1 MAISPKVGQIYVGL
15 TVDGSDVD
23 KQIVDSV
30 KGTDFDK
37 LGEESAGEYDKAF
50 NKRIGEVELEF
61 KGTGPKAQ
69 KAGDAAGKN
78 FTTRM
83 ARAIKSNKALES
95 RVSSMLKSAID
106 SGDLEVMFQDLG
118 RRSGHEFGKGL
129 DDDFSR
135 IVSRSLHKAL
145 LKAAQSGSGVDI
157 LGAILKSSKQG
168 EVDLD
173 FLGPAYQKIVVD
185 LQREL
190 GKIKAEMD
198 AAAADAEVRGKK
210 LTKKVQGGIEAGLAD
225 SEKTRKRISKKLA
238 KLVDDGSLEP
248 LYRQVGERLGINLGQ
263 GLDQEVESAV
273 DKVIRKTV
281 KKALKQAHDKGGKAD
296 LTAIFDIDVDA
307 VSSQADAVVAR
318 ITKARREA
326 VEAAV
331 ASAAKAKADRDAAD
345 ADTRARGTRLTQDI
359 QKGIEGAL
367 GDSELTKRKVAQKL
381 QKLIDDGS
389 LKVLYRQV
397 GEQLG
402 VNLGSGID
410 QEVEDAIDKVIR
422 KTVKKALKQAHDQG
436 GKANLSAIFDIDV
449 DAIAD
454 KARAATDKI
463 IKKRETLAAAELR
476 IEERLERDK
485 AKLAEKAETS
495 RQKALAKAEAERKKR
510 GIFYRDDD
518 TERTSGRAF
527 GASVGRMFGRGSRN
541 NILNLFGRSI
551 GGLAGIM
558 KTTTNAAQS
567 LFKTFMDGAS
577 SLEEGASKMQ
587 RAGAGFSALGSRF
600 ATMAVSLPATLAAV
614 AVAVVAL
621 SAAVT
626 ILVTVVSA
634 LIAVISSLIATVL
647 SALVA
652 ALAVGSAAILA
663 MVAASGLLV
672 VAFTSMTEAQR
683 KMLGMSFAPIKEQIT
698 GLGQEVL
705 KGLVEPMNQGT
716 TSVER
721 SRNAFQVW
729 ADNISR
735 ALPQISP
742 LARAMG
748 TAFAEAGATLTKSF
762 SGPGMQI
769 FFRSLTKFL
778 PTITTSLASALGGFL
793 NGFGAMF
800 GAMMPY
806 VQRFSDY
813 LNRTATKFSEW
824 ASSAKGQ
831 NSIKDF
837 MDRASESLMVFWG
850 LVKEVGGLMKDVFFS
865 KEAQGA
871 GNDMFKGMTNSIKD
885 LRDFI
890 KKAKKDGSFKDWIED
905 AKDFADALGRAL
917 KALTKLLAKMDSS
930 ATIKLMTGALN
941 LAAKALGFLTGK
953 IAPLLPAFQ
962 GLIGVIQA
970 VKDAWNG
977 LKSAFSSGLKIP
989 SFKLPSLP
997 SFPGFKPSSS
1007 GGSAA
1012 GGATAGVV
1020 SAAYKKPKKP
1030 VRVQTSLAAY
1040 TSLRLGAPP
1049 PSTPG
1054 ALQSQGKAALDQT
1067 YKSHGGYMDDPKS
1080 GGGKGKGGK
1089 KAKKYRNPYRGM
1101 AANIIAGLPVVES
1114 DVRNAIREYG
1124 KDTKELMADVA
1135 KSTSGES
1142 VVESIGSNVLSM
1154 RDNAADLIRNKQDA
1168 LRDAALS
1175 LQSAGSKA
1183 AAKRALQEVRSAQ
1196 ASLAAAQENQRRLNI
1211 ATAMIQAHQTITEGS
1226 VLALVAGASASNA
1239 TLAEIAEARGR
1250 IAEKISQATSD
1261 LKAAEDTLRDYA
1273 KSVADST
1280 KSYAS
1285 IIGVQARMIDGVQ
1298 AALTSTDINQS
1309 VRDRLE
1315 KAKNFQLEL
1324 RQLASM
1330 GLSNDAY
1337 KQLVDAG
1344 VEQGGETARAL
1355 IAGGAGAVQE
1365 LNDLMAQLDTVGKG
1379 IGSDSSTRLYQAGVD
1394 AAQGLLDGLKSQET
1408 ALAAAAE
1415 QIAASLVAAVNR
1427 TLGIA
1432 SPSRVM
1438 MESMKNVGDGLV
1450 LGLSAQMGKVSRAAE
1465 SLSGMI
1471 AVSPEVAAH
1480 SAKMGESPYVSGNA
1494 PAKEFN
1500 LTVVTPTEDPYA
1512 VAMETMNE
1520 ITGRL

>member
-307 VSSQADAVVAR
+307 
-318 ITKARREA
+318 
-326 VEAAV
+326 
-331 ASAAKAKADRDAAD
+331 
-345 ADTRARGTRLTQDI
+345 
-359 QKGIEGAL
+359 
-367 GDSELTKRKVAQKL
+367 
-381 QKLIDDGS
+381 
-389 LKVLYRQV
+389 
-397 GEQLG
+397 
-402 VNLGSGID
+402 
-410 QEVEDAIDKVIR
+410 
-422 KTVKKALKQAHDQG
+422 
-436 GKANLSAIFDIDV
+436 
-449 DAIAD
+449 IAD

-463 IKKRETLAAAELR
+463 IKERETLAAAELR

-527 GASVGRMFGRGSRN
+527 GVFVGRMFGRGSRG

-551 GGLAGIM
+551 GGIAGTM

-577 SLEEGASKMQ
+577 SLEEGANMTQ
-587 RAGAGFSALGSRF
+587 RAGAGFAALGSRF
-600 ATMAVSLPATLAAV
+600 ATMAVSLPATLVAV

-626 ILVTVVSA
+626 ILVTAVSA

-837 MDRASESLMVFWG
+837 IDRASESLKVFWG
-850 LVKEVGGLMKDVFFS
+850 FVKEVGGLMKDVFFS

-871 GNDMFKGMTNSIKD
+871 GNGMFKGMTNSIKD

-905 AKDFADALGRAL
+905 AKDFAGALGRAL
-917 KALTKLLAKMDSS
+917 KALTKFLAKMDSS
-930 ATIKLMTGALN
+930 ATIKLMTTALN
-941 LAAKALGFLTGK
+941 AAAKALGFLTDK
-953 IAPLLPAFQ
+953 IGPILPAFQ

-977 LKSAFSSGLKIP
+977 LKSAFAGGLPTP
-989 SFKLPSLP
+989 SMPKLGL
-997 SFPGFKPSSS
+997 GGS
-1007 GGSAA
+1007 GG
-1012 GGATAGVV
+1012 GGGGGGSWGSGAKA
-1020 SAAYKKPKKP
+1020 PKKP

-1067 YKSHGGYMDDPKS
+1067 YKSHGGYMDDPKY
-1080 GGGKGKGGK
+1080 GGGKGKGSK

-1183 AAKRALQEVRSAQ
+1183 AAKKALQEVRSAQ

-1250 IAEKISQATSD
+1250 IAEKISRATSD

>member
-145 LKAAQSGSGVDI
+145 LEAAQSGSGVDI

-307 VSSQADAVVAR
+307 
-318 ITKARREA
+318 
-326 VEAAV
+326 
-331 ASAAKAKADRDAAD
+331 
-345 ADTRARGTRLTQDI
+345 
-359 QKGIEGAL
+359 
-367 GDSELTKRKVAQKL
+367 
-381 QKLIDDGS
+381 
-389 LKVLYRQV
+389 
-397 GEQLG
+397 
-402 VNLGSGID
+402 
-410 QEVEDAIDKVIR
+410 
-422 KTVKKALKQAHDQG
+422 
-436 GKANLSAIFDIDV
+436 
-449 DAIAD
+449 IAD

-463 IKKRETLAAAELR
+463 IKERETLAAAELR

-527 GASVGRMFGRGSRN
+527 GVFVGRMFGRGSRG

-551 GGLAGIM
+551 GGIAGTM

-577 SLEEGASKMQ
+577 SLEEGANMTQ
-587 RAGAGFSALGSRF
+587 RAGAGFAALGSRF

-800 GAMMPY
+800 GAMLPY

-837 MDRASESLMVFWG
+837 MDRASESLKVFWG
-850 LVKEVGGLMKDVFFS
+850 FVKEVGGLMKDVFFS

-871 GNDMFKGMTNSIKD
+871 GNGMFKGMTNSIKD

-905 AKDFADALGRAL
+905 AKDFAGALGRAL
-917 KALTKLLAKMDSS
+917 KALTKFLAKMDSS
-930 ATIKLMTGALN
+930 ATIKLMTTALN
-941 LAAKALGFLTGK
+941 AAAKALGFLTNK
-953 IAPLLPAFQ
+953 IGPILPAFQ

-977 LKSAFSSGLKIP
+977 LKSAFAGGLPTP
-989 SFKLPSLP
+989 SMPKLGL
-997 SFPGFKPSSS
+997 GGS
-1007 GGSAA
+1007 GG
-1012 GGATAGVV
+1012 GGGGGGSWGSGAKA
-1020 SAAYKKPKKP
+1020 PKNP
-1030 VRVQTSLAAY
+1030 VRLGISSTAY

-1183 AAKRALQEVRSAQ
+1183 AAKKALQEVRSAQ

>member
-281 KKALKQAHDKGGKAD
+281 KKALKQAHD
-296 LTAIFDIDVDA
+296 
-307 VSSQADAVVAR
+307 
-318 ITKARREA
+318 
-326 VEAAV
+326 
-331 ASAAKAKADRDAAD
+331 
-345 ADTRARGTRLTQDI
+345 
-359 QKGIEGAL
+359 
-367 GDSELTKRKVAQKL
+367 
-381 QKLIDDGS
+381 
-389 LKVLYRQV
+389 
-397 GEQLG
+397 
-402 VNLGSGID
+402 
-410 QEVEDAIDKVIR
+410 
-422 KTVKKALKQAHDQG
+422 QG

-463 IKKRETLAAAELR
+463 IKERETLAAAELR

-495 RQKALAKAEAERKKR
+495 RQKALAKAEAEAERKKR

-527 GASVGRMFGRGSRN
+527 GVFVGRMFGRGSRG

-551 GGLAGIM
+551 GGIAGSM

-577 SLEEGASKMQ
+577 SLEEGAKMTQ
-587 RAGAGFSALGSRF
+587 RAGAGFAALGSRF

-837 MDRASESLMVFWG
+837 MDRASESLKVFWG
-850 LVKEVGGLMKDVFFS
+850 FVKEVGGLMKDVFFS

-871 GNDMFKGMTNSIKD
+871 GNGMFKGMTNSIKD

-917 KALTKLLAKMDSS
+917 KALTKFLAKMDSS

-941 LAAKALGFLTGK
+941 LAAKALGFLTDK

-1183 AAKRALQEVRSAQ
+1183 AAKKALQEVRSAQ

-1211 ATAMIQAHQTITEGS
+1211 ATAMIQAHQTINEGS

>member
-238 KLVDDGSLEP
+238 KLVGDGSLEP

-307 VSSQADAVVAR
+307 
-318 ITKARREA
+318 
-326 VEAAV
+326 
-331 ASAAKAKADRDAAD
+331 
-345 ADTRARGTRLTQDI
+345 
-359 QKGIEGAL
+359 
-367 GDSELTKRKVAQKL
+367 
-381 QKLIDDGS
+381 
-389 LKVLYRQV
+389 
-397 GEQLG
+397 
-402 VNLGSGID
+402 
-410 QEVEDAIDKVIR
+410 
-422 KTVKKALKQAHDQG
+422 
-436 GKANLSAIFDIDV
+436 
-449 DAIAD
+449 IAD

-463 IKKRETLAAAELR
+463 IKERETLAAAELR

-527 GASVGRMFGRGSRN
+527 GVFVGRMFGRGSRG

-551 GGLAGIM
+551 GGIAGTM

-577 SLEEGASKMQ
+577 SLEEGANMTQ
-587 RAGAGFSALGSRF
+587 RAGAGFAALGSRF

-626 ILVTVVSA
+626 ILVTAVSA

-837 MDRASESLMVFWG
+837 MDRASESLKVFWG

-871 GNDMFKGMTNSIKD
+871 GNGMFKGMTNSIKD

-905 AKDFADALGRAL
+905 AKDFAGALGRAL
-917 KALTKLLAKMDSS
+917 KALTKFLAKMDSS
-930 ATIKLMTGALN
+930 ATIKLMTTALN
-941 LAAKALGFLTGK
+941 AAAKALGFLTNK
-953 IAPLLPAFQ
+953 IGPILPAFQ

-977 LKSAFSSGLKIP
+977 LKSAFAGGLPTP
-989 SFKLPSLP
+989 SMPKLGL
-997 SFPGFKPSSS
+997 GGS
-1007 GGSAA
+1007 GG
-1012 GGATAGVV
+1012 GGGGGGSWGSGAKA
-1020 SAAYKKPKKP
+1020 PKNP
-1030 VRVQTSLAAY
+1030 VRLGISSTAY

-1183 AAKRALQEVRSAQ
+1183 AAKKALQEVRSAQ

>member
-173 FLGPAYQKIVVD
+173 FLGPAYQKIVAD

-281 KKALKQAHDKGGKAD
+281 KKALKQAHD
-296 LTAIFDIDVDA
+296 
-307 VSSQADAVVAR
+307 
-318 ITKARREA
+318 
-326 VEAAV
+326 
-331 ASAAKAKADRDAAD
+331 
-345 ADTRARGTRLTQDI
+345 
-359 QKGIEGAL
+359 
-367 GDSELTKRKVAQKL
+367 
-381 QKLIDDGS
+381 
-389 LKVLYRQV
+389 
-397 GEQLG
+397 
-402 VNLGSGID
+402 
-410 QEVEDAIDKVIR
+410 
-422 KTVKKALKQAHDQG
+422 QG

-463 IKKRETLAAAELR
+463 IKERETLAAAELR

-527 GASVGRMFGRGSRN
+527 GVFVGRMFGRGSRG

-551 GGLAGIM
+551 GGIAGTM

-577 SLEEGASKMQ
+577 SLEEGANMTQ
-587 RAGAGFSALGSRF
+587 RAGAGFAALGSRF
-600 ATMAVSLPATLAAV
+600 ATMAVSLPATLVAV

-626 ILVTVVSA
+626 ILVTAVSA

-837 MDRASESLMVFWG
+837 IDRASESLKVFWG
-850 LVKEVGGLMKDVFFS
+850 FVKEVGGLMKDVFFS

-871 GNDMFKGMTNSIKD
+871 GNGMFKGMTNSIKD

-917 KALTKLLAKMDSS
+917 KALTKFLAKMDSS
-930 ATIKLMTGALN
+930 ATIKLMTTALN
-941 LAAKALGFLTGK
+941 AAAKALGFLTDK
-953 IAPLLPAFQ
+953 IGPILPAFQ

-977 LKSAFSSGLKIP
+977 LKSAFAGGLPTP
-989 SFKLPSLP
+989 SMPKLGL
-997 SFPGFKPSSS
+997 GGS
-1007 GGSAA
+1007 GG
-1012 GGATAGVV
+1012 GGGGGGSWGSGAKA
-1020 SAAYKKPKKP
+1020 PKKP
-1030 VRVQTSLAAY
+1030 VRLGISSTVYASA
-1040 TSLRLGAPP
+1040 RLGAPP
-1049 PSTPG
+1049 PPTPN
-1054 ALQSQGKAALDQT
+1054 ALQAQGNAALNQT
-1067 YKSHGGYMDDPKS
+1067 YASHGGYMDDPKS

-1183 AAKRALQEVRSAQ
+1183 AAKKALQEVRSAQ

-1250 IAEKISQATSD
+1250 IAEKISRATSD